1 MLYPFLSKTFANPIA
16 HGVQMHDETFYV
28 TKGTVRF
35 HAKDGARIDAKV
47 GDVVS
52 LHLKP
57 CSQSL

>member
-1 MLYPFLSKTFANPIA
+1 
-16 HGVQMHDETFYV
+16 MHDETFYV

-52 LHLKP
+52 PILLLSFNP
-57 CSQSL
+57 L